1 MAESQTPALDENKFW
16 RRNLFVCL
24 IGSFTT
30 EVAMTLL
37 IPFLPFYVEQLGVS
51 GQAAIAQWSG
61 IAYGATFFSAAFV
74 APLWGRLGDRYGR
87 KAMLIRA
94 SLGMAIAMSL
104 IGMAQNIWHLVLFR
118 LLAGFLGGY
127 SSGSTI
133 LVATQTP
140 KLRSAWALGM
150 LSSGIM
156 TGSLLGP
163 LLGGILP
170 SYMGIREIFWLSG
183 AMIFLAF
190 LATTFLIKEE
200 RISTAQRKEQS
211 TMGWADI
218 PHKTPIIAML
228 LVGTLLLF
236 ALMSIEPII
245 TLYVAQLITEPQKVT
260 LFAGITMSSAAL
272 GSILSAPHMGKI
284 ANRIG
289 HKSVI
294 VATLALTACL
304 FIPQAF
310 VTNAWQL
317 IGLRFFMGLALG
329 GLFPCITSVIRH
341 NVPDGVAGRVLGL
354 STSARYVGQVAGPL
368 AGGLIAGTMGL
379 QAVFIGTAA
388 ILATGAVI
396 SWFAL
401 RVKKP

>member
-1 MAESQTPALDENKFW
+1 MAESQTTASEENKFW
-16 RRNLFVCL
+16 RRNLVVCL

-30 EVAMTLL
+30 EIAMTLL
-37 IPFLPFYVEQLGVS
+37 LPFLPFYVEHLGVK
-51 GQAAIAQWSG
+51 GAAAIAQWSG

-87 KAMLIRA
+87 KLMLIRA

-104 IGMAQNIWHLVLFR
+104 IGMAQNIWQLVLFR
-118 LLAGFLGGY
+118 LLAGLLGGY
-127 SSGSTI
+127 TSGSTI

-140 KLRSAWALGM
+140 KLRSAWALGA

-163 LLGGILP
+163 LIGGILP

-200 RISTAQRKEQS
+200 RKSPERRKEQS

-218 PHKTPIIAML
+218 PHKTPVVAML
-228 LVGTLLLF
+228 LVGSLLLF

-245 TLYVAQLITEPQKVT
+245 TLYVAQLITDPQKVT

-272 GSILSAPHMGKI
+272 GSILSASHMGKI
-284 ANRIG
+284 ADRIG
-289 HKSVI
+289 HKPVI
-294 VATLALTACL
+294 VATLSIAAGL

-310 VTNAWQL
+310 VTNEWQL
-317 IGLRFFMGLALG
+317 IGLRFLMGIALG
-329 GLFPCITSVIRH
+329 GLFPCITSAIRH
-341 NVPDGVAGRVLGL
+341 HVPDGVAGRVLGL
-354 STSARYVGQVAGPL
+354 STSARYIGQVTGPL
-368 AGGLIAGTMGL
+368 IGGFIAGRMGL
-379 QAVFIGTAA
+379 QAVFFSTAS
-388 ILATGAVI
+388 ILAIGAFI
-396 SWFAL
+396 SWFTL
-401 RVKKP
+401 RAKAP